1 MTDPFPAAIADTADT
16 ATKARLRSGAAARL
30 AGVPVATLRVWERR
44 YGVVA
49 APKTATGQ
57 RLYSGHDV
65 QRLRLIKQLT
75 ERGHAIGTIAAL
87 ALPALEA
94 LAAGELMASST
105 LPAAAPARRA
115 WVVGRAAAQKLQAAG
130 VTPLRV
136 WHDLDEAEAQA
147 QGPAAGDAVDVL
159 LVQLNSLQPLAASR
173 VRALAVRL
181 QAAAVVVLYAFG
193 AEAVAESLRATG
205 VSVRREPATGRELG
219 ALLGAAPTTPPAHTA
234 PTAAA
239 PMPPVEPRRYSDEA
253 LAALAELP
261 SAVACE
267 CPRHMAEIVLQLAG
281 FERYSAECLA
291 RSPADAALHRHLG
304 QVAGA
309 ARSLFE
315 RAVERLVAEEGLV
328 LAPSA
333 TPAAAV

>member
-1 MTDPFPAAIADTADT
+1 MTDPFPTDIAAT
-16 ATKARLRSGAAARL
+16 ARL

-49 APKTATGQ
+49 AHKTATVQ

-94 LAAGELMASST
+94 LAAGELMAAAP
-105 LPAAAPARRA
+105 LAAATSSRRA
-115 WVVGRAAAQKLQAAG
+115 WVVGRAAAQKLQAVG

-136 WHDLDEAEAQA
+136 WQNLDEAEAQA
-147 QGPAAGDAVDVL
+147 EALAVDDATGVL
-159 LVQLNSLQPLAASR
+159 LVQINSLQPLAARR
-173 VRALAVRL
+173 VRALAQRL
-181 QAAAVVVLYAFG
+181 RAQAVVVLYAFG
-193 AEAVAESLRATG
+193 AEAVADALRAAG
-205 VSVRREPATGRELG
+205 AAVRREPATGRELA
-219 ALLGAAPTTPPAHTA
+219 ALLGATP
-234 PTAAA
+234 AAA
-239 PMPPVEPRRYSDEA
+239 LAAPVAAPLPPVEPRRFSDEA

-261 SAVACE
+261 SSVACE

-281 FERYSAECLA
+281 FERYSAECLS

-304 QVAGA
+304 EVAGA
-309 ARSLFE
+309 ARTLFE

-328 LAPSA
+328 LTPQGA
-333 TPAAAV
+333 PAAV

>member
-1 MTDPFPAAIADTADT
+1 MTDPFPTDIAATP
-16 ATKARLRSGAAARL
+16 RLRSGTAARL

-49 APKTATGQ
+49 APKTTTGQ

-87 ALPALEA
+87 GLPALEA
-94 LAAGELMASST
+94 LAAGELMAAAP
-105 LPAAAPARRA
+105 LAAATNAQRT
-115 WVVGRAAAQKLQAAG
+115 WVVGRAAAHKLQAAG

-136 WHDLDEAEAQA
+136 CQDLDEAEARA
-147 QGPAAGDAVDVL
+147 TAPAAGEATDIL

-173 VRALAVRL
+173 VRALAQRL
-181 QAAAVVVLYAFG
+181 QAKAVVVLYAFG
-193 AEAVAESLRATG
+193 AEAVADALRAAG
-205 VSVRREPATGRELG
+205 AAVRREPATGRELAALMG
-219 ALLGAAPTTPPAHTA
+219 ATPAATLAAP
-234 PTAAA
+234 AAA
-239 PMPPVEPRRYSDEA
+239 PLPPVEPRRFSDEA

-261 SAVACE
+261 SSVACE
-267 CPRHMAEIVLQLAG
+267 CPRHMAEIVMQLAG
-281 FERYSAECLA
+281 FERYSAECLS

-304 QVAGA
+304 EVAGA
-309 ARSLFE
+309 ARTLFE

-328 LAPSA
+328 LTPSGA
-333 TPAAAV
+333 PAAV

>member
-1 MTDPFPAAIADTADT
+1 MTDPFPTDIAAT
-16 ATKARLRSGAAARL
+16 ARLRSGTAARL

-94 LAAGELMASST
+94 LAAGELMAAAP
-105 LPAAAPARRA
+105 LAAATSSRRA

-130 VTPLRV
+130 VAPLRV
-136 WHDLDEAEAQA
+136 WQDLDEAEAQA
-147 QGPAAGDAVDVL
+147 EVQAEVQATDDA
-159 LVQLNSLQPLAASR
+159 LAARR
-173 VRALAVRL
+173 VRALAQRL
-181 QAAAVVVLYAFG
+181 RAQAVVVLYAFG
-193 AEAVAESLRATG
+193 AEAVADALRAAG
-205 VSVRREPATGRELG
+205 AAVRREPATGRELA
-219 ALLGAAPTTPPAHTA
+219 ALLGATP
-234 PTAAA
+234 AAA
-239 PMPPVEPRRYSDEA
+239 LAAPVAAPLPPVEPRRFSDEA

-261 SAVACE
+261 SSVACE

-281 FERYSAECLA
+281 FERYSAECLS

-304 QVAGA
+304 EVAGA
-309 ARSLFE
+309 ARTLFE

-328 LAPSA
+328 LTPQGA
-333 TPAAAV
+333 PAAV

>member
-1 MTDPFPAAIADTADT
+1 MTDPFPPDIV
-16 ATKARLRSGAAARL
+16 ATARLRSGTAARL

-49 APKTATGQ
+49 APKTTTGQ

-94 LAAGELMASST
+94 LAAGELMAPAP
-105 LPAAAPARRA
+105 LAAATSPRRA
-115 WVVGRAAAQKLQAAG
+115 WVVGRAAAQKLQSAG

-136 WHDLDEAEAQA
+136 WQDLDEAEAQA
-147 QGPAAGDAVDVL
+147 EALAAGDATGFL

-173 VRALAVRL
+173 VRALAQRL
-181 QAAAVVVLYAFG
+181 QAQAVVVLYAFG
-193 AEAVAESLRATG
+193 AEAVADALRAAG
-205 VSVRREPATGRELG
+205 AAVRREPATGRELA
-219 ALLGAAPTTPPAHTA
+219 ALLGATP
-234 PTAAA
+234 AAA
-239 PMPPVEPRRYSDEA
+239 LAAPAALPLPPVEPRRFSDEA

-261 SAVACE
+261 SSVACE
-267 CPRHMAEIVLQLAG
+267 CPRHMAEIVMQLAG
-281 FERYSAECLA
+281 FERYSAECLS

-304 QVAGA
+304 EVAGA
-309 ARSLFE
+309 ARTLFE
-315 RAVERLVAEEGLV
+315 RAVQRLVAEEGLV
-328 LAPSA
+328 LTPQGA
-333 TPAAAV
+333 PAAV

>member
-1 MTDPFPAAIADTADT
+1 MSDPFPTDLC
-16 ATKARLRSGAAARL
+16 ATARLRSGTAARL

-94 LAAGELMASST
+94 LAAGELLAT
-105 LPAAAPARRA
+105 APLAALTTTRRA
-115 WVVGRAAAQKLQAAG
+115 WVVGRVAAQKLQAAG

-136 WHDLDEAEAQA
+136 WQDLDEAEAQA
-147 QGPAAGDAVDVL
+147 EALAAGDAADVL

-173 VRALAVRL
+173 VRTLAHSL
-181 QAAAVVVLYAFG
+181 HAGAVVVLYAFG
-193 AEAVAESLRATG
+193 AEAVAEALRAAG
-205 VSVRREPATGRELG
+205 AAVRREPATGRELA
-219 ALLGAAPTTPPAHTA
+219 ALLGATPAAAVAAP
-234 PTAAA
+234 AAA
-239 PMPPVEPRRYSDEA
+239 PLPPVEPRRYSDEA

-261 SAVACE
+261 SSVACE

-281 FERYSAECLA
+281 FERYSADCLA
-291 RSPADAALHRHLG
+291 RSPADAALHRHLAH
-304 QVAGA
+304 VAGA
-309 ARSLFE
+309 ARTLFE

-328 LAPSA
+328 LAPSPS
-333 TPAAAV
+333 PAEA

>member
-1 MTDPFPAAIADTADT
+1 
-16 ATKARLRSGAAARL
+16 
-30 AGVPVATLRVWERR
+30 
-44 YGVVA
+44 
-49 APKTATGQ
+49 ATGQ

-94 LAAGELMASST
+94 LAAGELLASAPLALATST
-105 LPAAAPARRA
+105 RRT

-136 WHDLDEAEAQA
+136 WQDLNEAEAQA
-147 QGPAAGDAVDVL
+147 EALAAGDATDVL

-173 VRALAVRL
+173 VRALAQRL
-181 QAAAVVVLYAFG
+181 QAKAVVVLYAFG
-193 AEAVAESLRATG
+193 AEAVADALRAAG
-205 VSVRREPATGRELG
+205 AAVRREPATGRELA
-219 ALLGAAPTTPPAHTA
+219 ALLGATPASTLAAP
-234 PTAAA
+234 AAA
-239 PMPPVEPRRYSDEA
+239 PLPPVEPRRFSDEA

-261 SAVACE
+261 SSVACE
-267 CPRHMAEIVLQLAG
+267 CPRHMAEIVMQLAG
-281 FERYSAECLA
+281 FERYSAECLS

-304 QVAGA
+304 EVAGA
-309 ARSLFE
+309 ARTLFE

-328 LAPSA
+328 LSPSGA
-333 TPAAAV
+333 PAAV

>member
-1 MTDPFPAAIADTADT
+1 MTDPFPTDIAA
-16 ATKARLRSGAAARL
+16 KARLRSGTAARL

-94 LAAGELMASST
+94 LAAGELMAPAP
-105 LPAAAPARRA
+105 LAAATSTRRA

-136 WHDLDEAEAQA
+136 WQDLDEAEAQA
-147 QGPAAGDAVDVL
+147 EALAADDATDVL

-173 VRALAVRL
+173 VRALAQRL
-181 QAAAVVVLYAFG
+181 QAQAVVVLYAFG
-193 AEAVAESLRATG
+193 AEAVADALRAAG
-205 VSVRREPATGRELG
+205 AAVRREPATGRELA
-219 ALLGAAPTTPPAHTA
+219 ALLGAAP
-234 PTAAA
+234 AAA
-239 PMPPVEPRRYSDEA
+239 MAAPVAAPLPPVEPRRFSDEA

-261 SAVACE
+261 SSVACE

-281 FERYSAECLA
+281 FERYSAECLS

-304 QVAGA
+304 EVAGA
-309 ARSLFE
+309 ARTLFE

-328 LAPSA
+328 LTPQGA
-333 TPAAAV
+333 PAAA

>member
-1 MTDPFPAAIADTADT
+1 MTEVFPASLTEP
-16 ATKARLRSGAAARL
+16 ATTARLRSGAAARL

-44 YGVVA
+44 YAVVA

-94 LAAGELMASST
+94 LTAGELAASVP
-105 LPAAAPARRA
+105 LPMAAAARRA

-130 VTPLRV
+130 VMPLRV
-136 WHDLDEAEAQA
+136 WPDLDEAEAQA
-147 QGPAAGDAVDVL
+147 RNSAAGGAVEVL
-159 LVQLNSLQPLAASR
+159 LVQVNSLQPLAASR
-173 VRALAVRL
+173 VRALAQRL

-193 AEAVAESLRATG
+193 AEAVAETLRAAGAT
-205 VSVRREPATGRELG
+205 VRREPATGRELA
-219 ALLGAAPTTPPAHTA
+219 ALLGAAPTA
-234 PTAAA
+234 PVAA
-239 PMPPVEPRRYSDEA
+239 PLPPPLPAVEPRIYSDEA

-261 SAVACE
+261 SSVACE
-267 CPRHMAEIVLQLAG
+267 CPRHMAEIVMQLAG

-291 RSPADAALHRHLG
+291 RSPADAALHRHLA

-309 ARSLFE
+309 ARTLFE

>member
-1 MTDPFPAAIADTADT
+1 MTDPFPADIA
-16 ATKARLRSGAAARL
+16 ATARLRSGTAARL

-94 LAAGELMASST
+94 LAAGELMAPAP
-105 LPAAAPARRA
+105 LAAATSTRRA

-136 WHDLDEAEAQA
+136 WQDLDEAEAQA
-147 QGPAAGDAVDVL
+147 EALAADDATDVL

-173 VRALAVRL
+173 VRALAQRL
-181 QAAAVVVLYAFG
+181 QAQAVVVLYAFG
-193 AEAVAESLRATG
+193 AEAVADALRAAG
-205 VSVRREPATGRELG
+205 AAVRREPATGRELA
-219 ALLGAAPTTPPAHTA
+219 ALLGAAP
-234 PTAAA
+234 AAA
-239 PMPPVEPRRYSDEA
+239 MAAPVAAPLPPVEPRRFSDEA

-261 SAVACE
+261 SSVACE
-267 CPRHMAEIVLQLAG
+267 CPRHMAEIVMQLAG
-281 FERYSAECLA
+281 FERYSAECLS

-304 QVAGA
+304 EVAGA
-309 ARSLFE
+309 ARTLFE

-328 LAPSA
+328 LTPQGA
-333 TPAAAV
+333 PAAA

>member
-1 MTDPFPAAIADTADT
+1 MTDPFPTDIAAT
-16 ATKARLRSGAAARL
+16 ARLRSGTAARL

-94 LAAGELMASST
+94 LAAGELMAAA
-105 LPAAAPARRA
+105 PMAAATSSRRA

-130 VTPLRV
+130 VAPLRV
-136 WHDLDEAEAQA
+136 WQDLDEAEAQA
-147 QGPAAGDAVDVL
+147 EVQAEVQATDDATGVL
-159 LVQLNSLQPLAASR
+159 LVQINSLQPLAARR
-173 VRALAVRL
+173 VRALAQRL
-181 QAAAVVVLYAFG
+181 RAQAVVVLYAFG
-193 AEAVAESLRATG
+193 AEAVADALRAAG
-205 VSVRREPATGRELG
+205 AAVRREPATGRELA
-219 ALLGAAPTTPPAHTA
+219 ALLGATP
-234 PTAAA
+234 AAA
-239 PMPPVEPRRYSDEA
+239 LAAPVAAPLPPVEPRRFSDEA

-261 SAVACE
+261 SSVACE
-267 CPRHMAEIVLQLAG
+267 CPRHMAEIVMQLAG
-281 FERYSAECLA
+281 FERYSAECLS

-304 QVAGA
+304 EVAGA
-309 ARSLFE
+309 ARTLFE

-328 LAPSA
+328 LTPQGA
-333 TPAAAV
+333 PAAV

>member
-1 MTDPFPAAIADTADT
+1 MTDPFPTDIAAT
-16 ATKARLRSGAAARL
+16 ARLRSGTAARL

-94 LAAGELMASST
+94 LAAGELMAT
-105 LPAAAPARRA
+105 APLAAATNTRRT

-136 WHDLDEAEAQA
+136 WQDLDEAEAQA
-147 QGPAAGDAVDVL
+147 ESLATGDAADVL

-173 VRALAVRL
+173 VRALVQRL
-181 QAAAVVVLYAFG
+181 QAKAVVVLYAFG
-193 AEAVAESLRATG
+193 AQAVADALRAAG
-205 VSVRREPATGRELG
+205 AAVRREPATGRELA
-219 ALLGAAPTTPPAHTA
+219 ALLGATPAATL
-234 PTAAA
+234 AA
-239 PMPPVEPRRYSDEA
+239 PVAAPLPPVEPRRFSDES

-261 SAVACE
+261 SSVACE
-267 CPRHMAEIVLQLAG
+267 CPRHMAEIVMQLAG
-281 FERYSAECLA
+281 FERYSAECLS

-304 QVAGA
+304 EVAGA
-309 ARSLFE
+309 ARTLFE

-328 LAPSA
+328 LTPSA
-333 TPAAAV
+333 APAAV

>member
-1 MTDPFPAAIADTADT
+1 MTEAFPADLTDTANT
-16 ATKARLRSGAAARL
+16 ARLRSGAAARL

-44 YGVVA
+44 YAVVA

-65 QRLRLIKQLT
+65 QRLRLIKRLT

-94 LAAGELMASST
+94 LTAGELTASAP

-115 WVVGRAAAQKLQAAG
+115 CVVGRAAAQKLQAAG
-130 VTPLRV
+130 VMPLRV
-136 WHDLDEAEAQA
+136 WPDLDEAEAQA
-147 QGPAAGDAVDVL
+147 QGPAADGAVEVL
-159 LVQLNSLQPLAASR
+159 LVQVNSLQPLAASR
-173 VRALAVRL
+173 VRALAQRL

-193 AEAVAESLRATG
+193 AEAVAETLRAAGAT
-205 VSVRREPATGRELG
+205 VRREPATGRELA
-219 ALLGAAPTTPPAHTA
+219 ALLGAAPTALTA
-234 PTAAA
+234 PAAA
-239 PMPPVEPRRYSDEA
+239 PLPPALPAVEPRIYSDEA

-261 SAVACE
+261 SSVACE
-267 CPRHMAEIVLQLAG
+267 CPRHMAEIVMQLAG

-291 RSPADAALHRHLG
+291 RSPADAALHRHLA

-315 RAVERLVAEEGLV
+315 RAVERLVVEEGLV

-333 TPAAAV
+333 SPTAAV

>member
-1 MTDPFPAAIADTADT
+1 MTEAFPAGLTDTANM
-16 ATKARLRSGAAARL
+16 ARLRSGAAARL

-44 YGVVA
+44 YAVVA

-75 ERGHAIGTIAAL
+75 ERGHAIGTIAVL

-94 LAAGELMASST
+94 LTAGELTASAP

-115 WVVGRAAAQKLQAAG
+115 CVVGRAAAQKLQAAG
-130 VTPLRV
+130 VMPLRV
-136 WHDLDEAEAQA
+136 WPDLDEAEAQA
-147 QGPAAGDAVDVL
+147 QGPAAGGAVEVL
-159 LVQLNSLQPLAASR
+159 LVQVNSLQPLAASR
-173 VRALAVRL
+173 VRALAQRL

-193 AEAVAESLRATG
+193 AEAVAETLRAAGAT
-205 VSVRREPATGRELG
+205 VRREPATGRELA
-219 ALLGAAPTTPPAHTA
+219 ALLGAAPTA
-234 PTAAA
+234 PTALTAHAAA
-239 PMPPVEPRRYSDEA
+239 PLPPALPAVEPRIYSDEA

-261 SAVACE
+261 SSVACE
-267 CPRHMAEIVLQLAG
+267 CPRHMAEIVMQLAG

-291 RSPADAALHRHLG
+291 RSPADAALHRHLA

-333 TPAAAV
+333 SPTAAV

>member
-1 MTDPFPAAIADTADT
+1 MTDPFPAELAAP
-16 ATKARLRSGAAARL
+16 ARLRSGTAARL

-75 ERGHAIGTIAAL
+75 ERGHAIGTIATL

-94 LAAGELMASST
+94 LAAGELVAAGP
-105 LPAAAPARRA
+105 LPQGLPLRHA

-130 VTPLRV
+130 AAPARV
-136 WHDLDEAEAQA
+136 LDDLDQAEAQA
-147 QGPAAGDAVDVL
+147 RTWPAAEAVDVL

-173 VRALAVRL
+173 VQGLARRL

-193 AEAVAESLRATG
+193 AEAVAESLRRAGAT
-205 VSVRREPATGRELG
+205 VRREPASGRELA
-219 ALLGAAPTTPPAHTA
+219 ALMGVAPA
-234 PTAAA
+234 TAAA
-239 PMPPVEPRRYSDEA
+239 LPPSPSPPLQVEPRCYGDEA

-261 SAVACE
+261 SSVACE
-267 CPRHMAEIVLQLAG
+267 CPRHMAEIVMQLAG
-281 FERYSAECLA
+281 FERYSAECLS
-291 RSPADAALHRHLG
+291 RSPSDAELHRQLG
-304 QVAGA
+304 HVAGV
-309 ARSLFE
+309 ARTLFE
-315 RAVERLVAEEGLV
+315 RALQRLVAEEGLV
-328 LAPSA
+328 LP
-333 TPAAAV
+333 PPVAVVAG

>member
-1 MTDPFPAAIADTADT
+1 MTDPFPTDIAAT
-16 ATKARLRSGAAARL
+16 ARLRSGTAARL

-94 LAAGELMASST
+94 LAAGELMAAAP
-105 LPAAAPARRA
+105 LAAATSSRRA

-130 VTPLRV
+130 VAPLRV
-136 WHDLDEAEAQA
+136 WQDLDEAEAQA
-147 QGPAAGDAVDVL
+147 EVQAEVQATDDATGVL
-159 LVQLNSLQPLAASR
+159 LVQINSLQPLAARR
-173 VRALAVRL
+173 VRALAQRL
-181 QAAAVVVLYAFG
+181 RAQAVVVLYAFG
-193 AEAVAESLRATG
+193 AEAVADALRAAG
-205 VSVRREPATGRELG
+205 AAVRREPATGRELA
-219 ALLGAAPTTPPAHTA
+219 ALLGAT
-234 PTAAA
+234 
-239 PMPPVEPRRYSDEA
+239 PVEPRRFSDEA

-261 SAVACE
+261 SSVACE
-267 CPRHMAEIVLQLAG
+267 CPRHMAEIVMQLAG
-281 FERYSAECLA
+281 FERYSAECLS

-304 QVAGA
+304 EVAGA
-309 ARSLFE
+309 ARTLFE

-328 LAPSA
+328 LTPQGA
-333 TPAAAV
+333 PAAV